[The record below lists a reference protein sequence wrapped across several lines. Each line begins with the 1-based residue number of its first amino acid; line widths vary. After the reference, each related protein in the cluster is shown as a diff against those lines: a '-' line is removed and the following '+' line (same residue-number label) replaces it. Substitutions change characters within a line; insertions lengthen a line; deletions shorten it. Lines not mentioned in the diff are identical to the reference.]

1 MSKLIPLQDFVDK
14 KSIIRNRIDRIRNE
28 LCYEKEA
35 APLDEI
41 LTQEFSTLR
50 VLIVDSSIKDFSM
63 VNSFRSYVSNSLEI
77 LSVST
82 LYSYAEEN
90 GLSNQDIFSICKA
103 QIPNLVEFK
112 ACYNHITDEGA
123 EYISQA
129 NWPKLGYFNLHS
141 NQITTRGADKLLKRY
156 SPNLFRFDLDYNN
169 ITDDLYG
176 LVSSLAWPKLTE
188 VHLGKLSYL
197 ILDGNQLA
205 DKNRKSLEQWFRQ
218 KWNVQKLFILSTY

>member
-77 LSVST
+77 LSVK
-82 LYSYAEEN
+82 EN

-188 VHLGKLSYL
+188 VHL
-197 ILDGNQLA
+197 DGNQLA